1 MISFY
6 FVHFLSLL
14 TLMLWTENY
23 PRKYLV
29 HQISGKNKGFSKTV
43 LPAVTHFFLTLKYL
57 TFCVQWTSPSL
68 DANSGLTWC
77 RFILARPRPPE
88 SVSQVLVIGWNSSQS
103 SWWMQSWNQFVNFC
117 WKNSFPQAVL
127 PLFVL
132 SIEAWTEF
140 SSCLVSG
147 LQLQNIYEGLI
158 LSPCSCQYRI
168 RCNWFRSWPLPLL
181 EANVTASLMEAK
193 DRRRRGVT
201 SHEKCCNES

>member
-1 MISFY
+1 MNVSIIGHEFGADLVQVY
-6 FVHFLSLL
+6 LGKAKVPRVGVASLGDW
-14 TLMLWTENY
+14 MKQQ
-23 PRKYLV
+23 P
-29 HQISGKNKGFSKTV
+29 I
-43 LPAVTHFFLTLKYL
+43 
-57 TFCVQWTSPSL
+57 
-68 DANSGLTWC
+68 
-77 RFILARPRPPE
+77 
-88 SVSQVLVIGWNSSQS
+88 VLVDAILKPICEC
-103 SWWMQSWNQFVNFC
+103 FC

-201 SHEKCCNES
+201 SHEKCCNESEPPMNHTETCP